1 MSVLPTPE
9 YSRNMRLI
17 GHSDQGGRPDGVQLM
32 VHRGFAY
39 IGHMVSQGFSVV
51 DVRDP
56 KNPRTVN
63 YIAAPPGTWNVH
75 LQAHDDLLLVINA
88 RDLFVRRLQ
97 LQGIGVVFISHRI
110 HELNAVCDTLTVL
123 RDGRLIESGPMA
135 DLSGEQ
141 IVEKM
146 LGHEL
151 SDIFPPKRPP
161 HSDEVLLQVEGLH
174 DEGLLQDIS
183 LRLRKGEILGI
194 AGLAGAGKTELCKAL
209 FGASKSR
216 LTRGELN
223 SQPWRPR
230 DPADSVARGLALV
243 PEERRKEGIFIE
255 EPVAMNLAVSADS
268 SFSRWSLFG
277 HRQAW
282 RWAEEV
288 IARVGIRTSG
298 PAQTLRR
305 LSGGNQQKVAIGKWL
320 RGNANVL
327 IFDEPTK
334 GVDVKAKTDLFN
346 VIDGLAREGK
356 GVIYASGE
364 FSELVGL
371 CDRICVLWDGRIV
384 AEIPGAEAR
393 EENILYY
400 STGGAAA

>member
-1 MSVLPTPE
+1 MTAAQLAEKQQILLARALSHHCRFLILDEPTAPLDQHE
-9 YSRNMRLI
+9 SERL
-17 GHSDQGGRPDGVQLM
+17 
-32 VHRGFAY
+32 FA
-39 IGHMVSQGFSVV
+39 V
-51 DVRDP
+51 
-56 KNPRTVN
+56 
-63 YIAAPPGTWNVH
+63 
-75 LQAHDDLLLVINA
+75 
-88 RDLFVRRLQ
+88 VRRLQ
-97 LQGIGVVFISHRI
+97 HQGIGVVFISHRI
-110 HELNAVCDTLTVL
+110 HELKAICDTLTVL
-123 RDGRLIESGPMA
+123 RDGRLIESGPMGP
-135 DLSGEQ
+135 LSGEQ

-151 SDIFPPKRPP
+151 SDIFPPPRPP
-161 HSDEVLLQVEGLH
+161 HGEEVLLQVDGLH
-174 DEGLLQDIS
+174 DEALLQDIS

-216 LTRGELN
+216 VQRGELN
-223 SQPWRPR
+223 GQPWRPR
-230 DPADSVARGLALV
+230 DPADSVGRGLALV

-255 EPVAMNLAVSADS
+255 EPIAMNLAVSADN
-268 SFSRWSLFG
+268 SFFALELFG

-288 IARVGIRTSG
+288 IARLGVRATG
-298 PAQTLRR
+298 PGQTLRR

-320 RGNANVL
+320 RGDANVL

-334 GVDVKAKTDLFN
+334 GVDVKAKTDLFML
-346 VIDGLAREGK
+346 IDGLAREGK

-364 FSELVGL
+364 FAELVGL

-393 EENILYY
+393 EETLLYY